1 MREICSKLTIM
12 TPANI
17 YLFKV
22 NNRNPRKRY
31 QICSELTTKTPEQG
45 QRHRSGVCIVS
56 FVHYST
62 VFSCVFVV
70 YFKQVNVKWGF
81 FL

>member
-22 NNRNPRKRY
+22 NNRNPRKRC

-45 QRHRSGVCIVS
+45 Q
-56 FVHYST
+56 
-62 VFSCVFVV
+62 
-70 YFKQVNVKWGF
+70 
-81 FL
+81 